1 VTPNA
6 DYAEGFETVLLK
18 LSDGSVAAGMLTKET
33 AENVVLTTIGVP
45 EPQTIPTSKIVGR
58 DKLPSLMPEG
68 LAQMLSKRELR
79 DIVAFLASQ
88 K

>member
-1 VTPNA
+1 
-6 DYAEGFETVLLK
+6 
-18 LSDGSVAAGMLTKET
+18 VAQ
-33 AENVVLTTIGVP
+33 
-45 EPQTIPTSKIVGR
+45 PQTIPVSKIVGR

>member
-1 VTPNA
+1 MEKGYILTNNHVVQDA
-6 DYAEGFETVLLK
+6 DEIQLK
-18 LSDGSVAAGMLTKET
+18 LANGET
-33 AENVVLTTIGVP
+33 YEG
-45 EPQTIPTSKIVGR
+45 KIVGR

>member
-1 VTPNA
+1 
-6 DYAEGFETVLLK
+6 LLK
-18 LSDGSVAAGMLTKET
+18 LSDGSVAAGMLTKEGP
-33 AENVVLTTIGVP
+33 ESVVLTTVGVAQS
-45 EPQTIPTSKIVGR
+45 QTIPTSKIVGR